1 MFGREFE
8 IEGLGAERVA
18 EKLVRGGVPVLGARI
33 VQKNVVRIRVDGK
46 HGKKVFA
53 ILQGSC
59 YNIKKSRPV
68 GWERVVHAFMK
79 HAGLAV
85 GAVLFVCAVVFFQG
99 RILKI
104 DVVGSGA
111 YYRAE
116 VLSVLSERGASFL
129 APVPAEKAGITARIL
144 ALPRVSFCSL
154 SHEGGVLTVRVE
166 VEDEALPLVVG
177 ALTAPADGTV
187 ESLTVVRGRACV
199 SVGDEVR
206 AGDPVAEPAAGENY
220 VIARVAVRYAVD
232 AEYTGSEES
241 ARAQSYLDYGEIAD
255 LQSQK
260 TGNGWRITGSALAIA
275 AVNLG

>member
-116 VLSVLSERGASFL
+116 VLSVLSESGASFL

-177 ALTAPADGTV
+177 ALTAPADGVV
-187 ESLTVVRGRACV
+187 ESLTVIRGVARVC
-199 SVGDEVR
+199 VGDAVGK
-206 AGDPVAEPAAGENY
+206 GDIVAEQSGELA
-220 VIARVAVRYAVD
+220 VIARVAVRYSVD
-232 AEYTGSEES
+232 REYEGSEAS
-241 ARAQSYLDYGEIAD
+241 ARAQAYLDHGEIAD
-255 LQSQK
+255 IQTQK
-260 TGNGWRITGSALAIA
+260 TEKGWRVTGSALAVA
-275 AVNLG
+275 SRNLG